1 MEIWAGPIGFTV
13 VLTQPGL
20 TGSHAKKGN
29 RPHHQHPL
37 HKAELA
43 GELPLPGVLQFPWNR
58 STHHM
63 GVQLEIRPLC
73 PGPPPATTHSLSF
86 CPVPQIKRCPELPT
100 VRTCLCWPLIPAPDR
115 AGNCGVLSA
124 GRQGQAITLVTQ
136 YDIHLVHAIEE
147 QISEW
152 QGGRGWGRQ
161 AALGETLIC
170 PIRHLPT
177 CSHGQA

>member
-58 STHHM
+58 SAHHM

-86 CPVPQIKRCPELPT
+86 CPVPQIKRQLWVKPSFAPLDTYPPAHMVRLKLHVPSYAGPKFLLSGYQNKLPT
-100 VRTCLCWPLIPAPDR
+100 VARCSWRPYP
-115 AGNCGVLSA
+115 V
-124 GRQGQAITLVTQ
+124 GREFGF
-136 YDIHLVHAIEE
+136 
-147 QISEW
+147 
-152 QGGRGWGRQ
+152 
-161 AALGETLIC
+161 
-170 PIRHLPT
+170 
-177 CSHGQA
+177 